1 MKKPIRLPFNIGSV
15 RAFPKDAIEMDFFKN
30 EKDASIYGGV
40 KFGKPMEGPPGHVH
54 GGISAY
60 VLDEAMGIA
69 AWIAGYPSVAT
80 EINVKLFEMT
90 PQGKELQIEAS
101 VVQVEDRNVK
111 VRAKLFDK
119 SKTYSESTGT
129 FHRVQRNQLER
140 FLQSTQESC
149 DMSYLKF
156 PKAD

>member
-15 RAFPKDAIEMDFFKN
+15 RAFPKDAIEMDFFKS
-30 EKDASIYGGV
+30 EKDASVYGSV

-69 AWIAGYPSVAT
+69 AWIKGYPSVAI

-90 PQGKELQIEAS
+90 PQGKDLQIEAK
-101 VVQVEDRNVK
+101 VTKVEDRNV
-111 VRAKLFDK
+111 VVQAKLFDK
-119 SKTYSESTGT
+119 SKTYSESMGT

-140 FLQSTQESC
+140 FLKTTGESC
-149 DMSYLKF
+149 DMSDLQF
-156 PKAD
+156 PK